1 MLHRDI
7 LRQMVIFSSCLAEGM
22 LLENGNKM
30 YNLHMFKF
38 KVLLFR
44 LLFFQA
50 GNQNPPSERQTAEGL
65 MSPWQS
71 EESLSNCRDTRVFIG
86 NVIIS
91 NSLLKFSVS
100 GVKCCLY
107 WQRKSTGAAQR
118 ILFFP
123 EVQAVLT
130 RLSKA
135 VRASVFQGV
144 GLCLAQHG
152 PGPGGDQENNPL
164 SWDVRYLC

>member
-7 LRQMVIFSSCLAEGM
+7 LRQMVIFSSCLTEGM

-30 YNLHMFKF
+30 YNLHMFEF

-50 GNQNPPSERQTAEGL
+50 GNQNPPSERQTAEVL
-65 MSPWQS
+65 MSPWQP
-71 EESLSNCRDTRVFIG
+71 EESLSNCRDTGVFTA

-91 NSLLKFSVS
+91 NSLLKYSVS

-107 WQRKSTGAAQR
+107 WQRKRPGAAQR

-123 EVQAVLT
+123 EVQPVLRRLGETARASMLRGVRLLGLVLT
-130 RLSKA
+130 VPR
-135 VRASVFQGV
+135 R
-144 GLCLAQHG
+144 
-152 PGPGGDQENNPL
+152 
-164 SWDVRYLC
+164 

>member
-30 YNLHMFKF
+30 YNLHMFEF

-65 MSPWQS
+65 MSLWQS

-91 NSLLKFSVS
+91 NFLLKYSVS

-107 WQRKSTGAAQR
+107 WQRKNPEAAQR
-118 ILFFP
+118 TLFFP
-123 EVQAVLT
+123 EVQAVLR
-130 RLSKA
+130 RLGEMARTSMLPGDN
-135 VRASVFQGV
+135 VCSVLTV
-144 GLCLAQHG
+144 
-152 PGPGGDQENNPL
+152 PG
-164 SWDVRYLC
+164 R